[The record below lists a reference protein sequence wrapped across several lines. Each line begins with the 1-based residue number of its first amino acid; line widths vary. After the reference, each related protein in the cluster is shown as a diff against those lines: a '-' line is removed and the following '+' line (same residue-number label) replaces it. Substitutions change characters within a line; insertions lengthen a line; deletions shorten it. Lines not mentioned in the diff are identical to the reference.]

1 MTAMTEPEPEGTT
14 TDAVSEAGRLKRWVK
29 PVMNLLAAVFVVLAA
44 RDVFMRWGETSV
56 TLSPGLAVVAFIPLF
71 LSCLAQ
77 GAAWILLTERM
88 GSKKIPRTQA
98 MSLYLLSQL
107 ARYTPGK
114 IGLPL
119 VRMEGAPRLGLTRT
133 LVGISVLVESLAWTA
148 TGAVV
153 GFLLL
158 ALTVPDA
165 GLGAVLGK
173 LALPGF
179 GLSMLGL
186 GVLLVV
192 DRARY
197 PGKVRA
203 LLAPGGAGPVIPFAV
218 LLVEL
223 AYWSLVAVHGYL
235 MSRALG
241 ASFDSGMTSTGYY
254 VVAPVAG
261 FVVLAAPAGLGVRE
275 AVLLAGLTPSV
286 GASGALGAAL
296 ISRAAS
302 LLADILIWLVVR
314 AFSRS
319 APSLPS

>member
-1 MTAMTEPEPEGTT
+1 M
-14 TDAVSEAGRLKRWVK
+14 S
-29 PVMNLLAAVFVVLAA
+29 A
-44 RDVFMRWGETSV
+44 RK
-56 TLSPGLAVVAFIPLF
+56 LP
-71 LSCLAQ
+71 
-77 GAAWILLTERM
+77 RM
-88 GSKKIPRTQA
+88 QA
-98 MSLYLLSQL
+98 MSLYLASQL

-133 LVGISVLVESLAWTA
+133 LVGISILVESLSWTA
-148 TGAVV
+148 TGAVL

-158 ALTVPDA
+158 AVTVPDA

-179 GLSMLGL
+179 GLSLLGL
-186 GVLLVV
+186 LVAMSV
-192 DRARY
+192 DRTRY
-197 PGKVRA
+197 PRKVRA
-203 LLAPGGAGPVIPFAV
+203 LLAPGGQGPIVPLA
-218 LLVEL
+218 LPLVQV

-241 ASFDSGMTSTGYY
+241 ASFDSGMTSMGFY
-254 VVAPVAG
+254 VVASVAG

-302 LLADILIWLVVR
+302 LVADILIWGVVR

-319 APSLPS
+319 EPNHS

>member
-1 MTAMTEPEPEGTT
+1 MTAMTEPEPEGTP
-14 TDAVSEAGRLKRWVK
+14 TDVVSEAGRLKRWVK
-29 PVMNLLAAVFVVLAA
+29 PAMNLLAAVFVVLAA

-56 TLSPGLAVVAFIPLF
+56 TLSPGLAVVAFVPLF
-71 LSCLAQ
+71 LSCILQ
-77 GAAWILLTERM
+77 GVVWILLAEKM
-88 GSKKIPRTQA
+88 ASKKIPRMHA
-98 MSLYLLSQL
+98 MSLYLASQL

-133 LVGISVLVESLAWTA
+133 LVGISILVESLAWTA
-148 TGAVV
+148 TGAVL

-179 GLSMLGL
+179 GLSALGL
-186 GVLLVV
+186 GVLMVV
-192 DRARY
+192 DRSRY

-203 LLAPGGAGPVIPFAV
+203 LLAPGGKGPVIPLAV
-218 LLVEL
+218 PLVHL
-223 AYWSLVAVHGYL
+223 AYWALVAVHGYL

-241 ASFDSGMTSTGYY
+241 ASFDSGVTSMGFY
-254 VVAPVAG
+254 VVASVAG

-302 LLADILIWLVVR
+302 LVADVLIWVVVR

>member
-1 MTAMTEPEPEGTT
+1 
-14 TDAVSEAGRLKRWVK
+14 
-29 PVMNLLAAVFVVLAA
+29 MNLLAAVFVVIAA
-44 RDVFMRWGETSV
+44 HDVITRWGETKV
-56 TLSPGLAVVAFIPLF
+56 TLSTGLAVLAFVPLF
-71 LSCLAQ
+71 LSCLVQ
-77 GAAWILLTERM
+77 GVAWIALTERM
-88 GSKKIPRTQA
+88 SARKLPRMQA
-98 MSLYLLSQL
+98 MSLYLASQL

-133 LVGISVLVESLAWTA
+133 LVGISILVESLSWTA
-148 TGAVV
+148 TGAVL

-158 ALTVPDA
+158 AVTVPDA

-179 GLSMLGL
+179 GLSLLGL
-186 GVLLVV
+186 LVAMSV
-192 DRARY
+192 DRTRY
-197 PGKVRA
+197 PQKVRA
-203 LLAPGGAGPVIPFAV
+203 LLAPGGQGPIVPLALPLIQV
-218 LLVEL
+218 

-241 ASFDSGMTSTGYY
+241 ASFDSGMTSMGFY
-254 VVAPVAG
+254 VVASVAG

-302 LLADILIWLVVR
+302 LVADILIWGVVR

-319 APSLPS
+319 EPNHS

>member
-1 MTAMTEPEPEGTT
+1 MTAMTEPEPEGTS

-29 PVMNLLAAVFVVLAA
+29 PVMNLLAAVFVVIAA
-44 RDVFMRWGETSV
+44 HDVITRWGETKV
-56 TLSPGLAVVAFIPLF
+56 TLSTGLAVLAFVPLF
-71 LSCLAQ
+71 LSCLVQ
-77 GAAWILLTERM
+77 GVAWIALTERM
-88 GSKKIPRTQA
+88 SARKLPRMQA
-98 MSLYLLSQL
+98 MSLYLASQL

-133 LVGISVLVESLAWTA
+133 LAGISILVESLSWTA
-148 TGAVV
+148 TGAVL

-158 ALTVPDA
+158 AVTVPDA

-179 GLSMLGL
+179 GLSLLGL
-186 GVLLVV
+186 LVAMSV
-192 DRARY
+192 DRTRY
-197 PGKVRA
+197 PRKVRA
-203 LLAPGGAGPVIPFAV
+203 LLAPGGQGPIVPLA
-218 LLVEL
+218 LPLVQV

-241 ASFDSGMTSTGYY
+241 ASFDSGMTSMGFY
-254 VVAPVAG
+254 VVASVAG

-302 LLADILIWLVVR
+302 LVADILIWGVVR

-319 APSLPS
+319 EPNHS

>member
-1 MTAMTEPEPEGTT
+1 MTEPEQEGTT
-14 TDAVSEAGRLKRWVK
+14 TDAVGEAGRLKKWVK
-29 PVMNLLAAVFVVLAA
+29 PAMNLLAAAFVVLAA
-44 RDVFMRWGETSV
+44 RDVILRWGETRV

-71 LSCLAQ
+71 LSCIVQ
-77 GAAWILLTERM
+77 GIAWILLAEKM
-88 GSKKIPRTQA
+88 SAKKVPRLHA
-98 MSLYLLSQL
+98 MSLYLASQL

-119 VRMEGAPRLGLTRT
+119 VRMEGARRIGLTRT
-133 LVGISVLVESLAWTA
+133 LVGVSILVESLAWTA
-148 TGAVV
+148 TGAVL

-179 GLSMLGL
+179 GLSTLGL
-186 GVLLVV
+186 GVFMLV
-192 DRARY
+192 DRSRY
-197 PGKVRA
+197 PGKVRS
-203 LLAPGGAGPVIPFAV
+203 LLAPGGKGPVIPLAV
-218 LLVEL
+218 PLVQL
-223 AYWSLVAVHGYL
+223 GYWALVAVHGYL

-241 ASFDSGMTSTGYY
+241 ASFDSGMTSMGFY
-254 VVAPVAG
+254 VVASVAG

-286 GASGALGAAL
+286 GASGALGAAF

-302 LLADILIWLVVR
+302 LVADILIWVVVR
-314 AFSRS
+314 ALSRS
-319 APSLPS
+319 APSLPT

>member
-1 MTAMTEPEPEGTT
+1 MAAMTEPEPEGVP
-14 TDAVSEAGRLKRWVK
+14 TDAVNEAGRLKKWVK

-44 RDVFMRWGETSV
+44 RDVITRWGETSV
-56 TLSPGLAVVAFIPLF
+56 TIAPGLAVIAFIPLF
-71 LSCLAQ
+71 LSCIVQ
-77 GAAWILLTERM
+77 GVAWIALAERM
-88 GSKKIPRTQA
+88 ASKQVPRTPA
-98 MSLYLLSQL
+98 LSLYLASQL

-119 VRMEGAPRLGLTRT
+119 VRMEGAPRIGLTRT
-133 LVGISVLVESLAWTA
+133 LVGISILVESLSWTA
-148 TGAVV
+148 TGAVL

-158 ALTVPDA
+158 AVTVPDA

-179 GLSMLGL
+179 GLSALGL
-186 GVLLVV
+186 LVFMVV
-192 DRARY
+192 DRSRY

-203 LLAPGGAGPVIPFAV
+203 LLAPGGEGPVVPLAV
-218 LLVEL
+218 PLVQL
-223 AYWSLVAVHGYL
+223 SYWALVAVHGYL

-241 ASFDSGMTSTGYY
+241 ASDESGMTAMGFY
-254 VVAPVAG
+254 VVASVAG

-286 GASGALGAAL
+286 GASGALGATL

-302 LLADILIWLVVR
+302 LVADVLIWAVVR
-314 AFSRS
+314 ALSRS
-319 APSLPS
+319 EPSLPT